1 MSPGTA
7 READWKG
14 ETGTQEVLGKGVV
27 EDWREE
33 EGKREIQTFH
43 MREAGAGAGQLG
55 RN

>member
-7 READWKG
+7 READRKG
-14 ETGTQEVLGKGVV
+14 ETSTQEVLGKGVV
-27 EDWREE
+27 EYWREE